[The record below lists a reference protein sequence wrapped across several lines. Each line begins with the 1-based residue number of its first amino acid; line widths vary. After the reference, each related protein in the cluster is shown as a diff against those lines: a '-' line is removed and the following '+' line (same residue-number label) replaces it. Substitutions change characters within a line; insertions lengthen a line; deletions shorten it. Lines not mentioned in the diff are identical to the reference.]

1 MLNSFRAAVVNIQYQ
16 QVRLGHR
23 VRGKAPTV
31 ARSLKERLDELN
43 YKDELY
49 TAKVDIGFP
58 KLRKPSKEVRTER
71 LTHLKK
77 LKADKTLE
85 QMARDHK
92 IRVDKDQVRQVWL
105 ETAGPVHKKNIAEH
119 YGIFEHLYGEG
130 YFLPLLNLEVL
141 YDLKDGSCLPVY
153 TGNVI
158 KPLEAK
164 EVPTVLFEA
173 DGNDMWTLA
182 LTSLDGHLTES
193 DKEYVHWLVANIPGN
208 CVEKGDTLVE
218 YLQPFPLK
226 GTGYHRYAFVLYKQD
241 GRVEYDIPKVTKPAL
256 EDRTFVTREWYK
268 KYQDKITPVGLAFYQ
283 SDWDLSVKEFFHKT
297 LNTKE
302 PVFEYDFPAPYIRP
316 QEWFPRR
323 KPFNLYMDK
332 YRDPQQI
339 NKEYLLRKLK
349 DFDPFKKP
357 PAPLRFPN
365 AHPLPKEMPSWLK
378 LHEKKIRLGRGRI
391 NEV

>member
-1 MLNSFRAAVVNIQYQ
+1 
-16 QVRLGHR
+16 
-23 VRGKAPTV
+23 
-31 ARSLKERLDELN
+31 
-43 YKDELY
+43 
-49 TAKVDIGFP
+49 
-58 KLRKPSKEVRTER
+58 
-71 LTHLKK
+71 
-77 LKADKTLE
+77 
-85 QMARDHK
+85 MARDHK
-92 IRVDKDQVRQVWL
+92 IKVDKDQVRQVWL

-241 GRVEYDIPKVTKPAL
+241 GRVEYDIPKG
-256 EDRTFVTREWYK
+256 
-268 KYQDKITPVGLAFYQ
+268 KIPKCFL
-283 SDWDLSVKEFFHKT
+283 
-297 LNTKE
+297 
-302 PVFEYDFPAPYIRP
+302 FP
-316 QEWFPRR
+316 
-323 KPFNLYMDK
+323 
-332 YRDPQQI
+332 I
-339 NKEYLLRKLK
+339 NKSVTILT
-349 DFDPFKKP
+349 
-357 PAPLRFPN
+357 
-365 AHPLPKEMPSWLK
+365 S
-378 LHEKKIRLGRGRI
+378 
-391 NEV
+391 